1 MQRFSVISTLT
12 QSYHIYKLSFLNFLL
27 GNIIGLVNGYILNI
41 FKFIP
46 GKQPNGPGQFMFG
59 SVVWEEPTVW
69 VKDIV
74 LDLGKEDENIDPI
87 VPREPRSAD
96 NLMNIKCVTTERNAL
111 DDCNRNIA
119 ANGNRRRSERKL
131 KQNETAS
138 IVDVIDKNGGRRKSI
153 MV

>member
-1 MQRFSVISTLT
+1 
-12 QSYHIYKLSFLNFLL
+12 
-27 GNIIGLVNGYILNI
+27 
-41 FKFIP
+41 
-46 GKQPNGPGQFMFG
+46 MFG
-59 SVVWEEPTVW
+59 SVVWEEPTNW

-96 NLMNIKCVTTERNAL
+96 NLMNIKYVTTERNVL

>member
-1 MQRFSVISTLT
+1 MV
-12 QSYHIYKLSFLNFLL
+12 
-27 GNIIGLVNGYILNI
+27 IIGLVYGYLLNI
-41 FKFIP
+41 VFKFIP

-69 VKDIV
+69 VNIKDIV
-74 LDLGKEDENIDPI
+74 LDLVKEEENIVPV
-87 VPREPRSAD
+87 VPREPRIAD
-96 NLMNIKCVTTERNAL
+96 KLINIKNVTTERNVL

-138 IVDVIDKNGGRRKSI
+138 IVMCDVIDKNGGRRKSI

>member
-1 MQRFSVISTLT
+1 
-12 QSYHIYKLSFLNFLL
+12 
-27 GNIIGLVNGYILNI
+27 
-41 FKFIP
+41 
-46 GKQPNGPGQFMFG
+46 MFG

-96 NLMNIKCVTTERNAL
+96 NLINNKNVKTERNVL

>member
-1 MQRFSVISTLT
+1 MV
-12 QSYHIYKLSFLNFLL
+12 
-27 GNIIGLVNGYILNI
+27 IIGLVYGYLLNI
-41 FKFIP
+41 VFKFIP

-69 VKDIV
+69 VNIKDIV
-74 LDLGKEDENIDPI
+74 LDLVKEEENIVPV
-87 VPREPRSAD
+87 VPREPRIAD
-96 NLMNIKCVTTERNAL
+96 NLINIKNVTTERNVL

-138 IVDVIDKNGGRRKSI
+138 IVMCDVIDKNGGRRKSI

>member
-1 MQRFSVISTLT
+1 MV
-12 QSYHIYKLSFLNFLL
+12 
-27 GNIIGLVNGYILNI
+27 IIGLVYGYLLNI
-41 FKFIP
+41 VFKFIP

-69 VKDIV
+69 VNIKDIV
-74 LDLGKEDENIDPI
+74 LDLGKEEENIVPV
-87 VPREPRSAD
+87 VPREPRIAD
-96 NLMNIKCVTTERNAL
+96 KLINIKNVTTERNVL

-138 IVDVIDKNGGRRKSI
+138 IVMCDVIDKNGGRRKSI